1 MVNNIMD
8 IKYFLFNLSLD
19 LRGLQVSKKLVVGGL
34 TLQEIT
40 RSH

>member
-19 LRGLQVSKKLVVGGL
+19 LRGLQVSKKLVGGVN
-34 TLQEIT
+34 IT
-40 RSH
+40 RNN